1 MSSPGQII
9 VAGVVILTNPRPVDP
24 QKGNRNIVFDVNFP
38 VKDGKKRTLGLLR
51 YFTPENRVNEFQ
63 KIWENTFTQAFI
75 VAKVPFF
82 IMKTSN
88 TF

>member
-24 QKGNRNIVFDVNFP
+24 QKGNRNIVFDINFP
-38 VKDGKKRTLGLLR
+38 VKDGKKCTLGLLR

-63 KIWENTFTQAFI
+63 KKYGKIHSL
-75 VAKVPFF
+75 KPL
-82 IMKTSN
+82 SLPRYLSLS
-88 TF
+88 